1 MKNKFPLQPMAAIF
15 AVIALAFLIACTP
28 TLECGTWAFT
38 GTPQTYAFQITS
50 AFTFTPATCGQSCDC
65 PEDVITQMVS
75 VYDSVSETYLY
86 PTSSYSDRA
95 IAYGWSIDQ
104 LDGWAYG
111 YYSLD
116 NDGHTFDPGY
126 NPPGSNGVATTLYDE
141 PSWPGYNNLFF
152 YSVDVATC
160 FSSDSKCKNNILG
173 YYFWSWTTD
182 SNGTVSQFIT
192 APAWKDL
199 DTTFQNA
206 VSGWNTW
213 APTSGPENMGP
224 GYPGQPT
231 LPHAVPFPALTD
243 L

>member
-1 MKNKFPLQPMAAIF
+1 MKNRFPLLPVVAILT
-15 AVIALAFLIACTP
+15 VSALGFIACTP
-28 TLECGTWAFT
+28 TLECGSWAFT
-38 GTPQTYAFQITS
+38 GTPQSDAFQVS
-50 AFTFTPATCGQSCDC
+50 SGFTFTPATCGKKCDC
-65 PEDVITQMVS
+65 QEDVITQMVS
-75 VYDSVSETYLY
+75 VYDSDSQTYMF
-86 PTSSYSDRA
+86 PSSSQEARS

-141 PSWPGYNNLFF
+141 PGGWPDNIVF
-152 YSVDVATC
+152 YSVDVPTC
-160 FSSDSKCKNNILG
+160 FSSMSCKNNILG
-173 YYFWSWTTD
+173 YYLWSYTSD
-182 SNGTVSQFIT
+182 SSGTISQFIT

-213 APTSGPENMGP
+213 APTSGPENMGS

-231 LPHAVPFPALTD
+231 LQNAVPFPALTD